1 VAVCRNAHDRQVE
14 YSLAATKLA
23 KIVEFDHVSYTPPG
37 QTRQVLKQFS
47 LSIESDETV
56 VLLGRSGS
64 GKTTALKLVNGL
76 LMPTSGE
83 VRVEG
88 KPTTQWDPV
97 ALKRRI
103 GYVIQEAG
111 LFPHFTVR
119 QNIALPPRLNG
130 WPPEKLN
137 SRTEELLKTVGLQV
151 LGDRYPRQ
159 LSGGQRQR
167 AGVARALA
175 AEPTLLLLDEPF
187 GALDPVTRLGLQRE
201 FLALRKTALFVT
213 HDIREALQLG
223 SRIALLYEGELAVLE
238 QPAAFQRSQHA
249 EALAFLEVLQN
260 VG

>member
-1 VAVCRNAHDRQVE
+1 MSAV
-14 YSLAATKLA
+14 
-23 KIVEFDHVSYTPPG
+23 VEFREVSYTPPG
-37 QTRQVLKQFS
+37 QTREVLSRFS
-47 LSIESDETV
+47 LELALNETV

-76 LMPTSGE
+76 LFPTLGQ
-83 VRVEG
+83 VLVEDR
-88 KPTTQWDPV
+88 PTTEWDPV

-119 QNIALPPRLNG
+119 KNIAVPPRLNG
-130 WPPEKLN
+130 WSPEKT
-137 SRTEELLKTVGLQV
+137 SRRTEEMLQTVGLQD
-151 LGDRYPRQ
+151 LGNRYPRQ

-187 GALDPVTRLGLQRE
+187 GALDPVTRLALQRE
-201 FLALRKTALFVT
+201 FLGLSKTALFVT

-223 SRIALLYEGELAVLE
+223 TRIALLHDGRLAVLAV
-238 QPAAFQRSQHA
+238 PAAFQRSEHP
-249 EALAFLEVLQN
+249 EARAFLEVLQS

>member
-1 VAVCRNAHDRQVE
+1 MAVRRNAHDRQVE
-14 YSLAATKLA
+14 YSLAA
-23 KIVEFDHVSYTPPG
+23 IVEFDHVSYTPPG

-88 KPTTQWDPV
+88 KPTTEWDSV

-119 QNIALPPRLNG
+119 QNISLPPRLNG
-130 WPPEKLN
+130 WPVEKLK
-137 SRTEELLKTVGLQV
+137 SRIEDLLKTVGLQD
-151 LGDRYPRQ
+151 LGDRYPRH

-187 GALDPVTRLGLQRE
+187 GALDPVTRLALQRE
-201 FLALRKTALFVT
+201 FLALSKTALFVT

-223 SRIALLYEGELAVLE
+223 SRVALLFEGELAVLDR
-238 QPAAFQRSQHA
+238 PAAFQRSQHS
-249 EALAFLEVLQN
+249 EALAFLEVLQS

>member
-1 VAVCRNAHDRQVE
+1 M
-14 YSLAATKLA
+14 AA
-23 KIVEFDHVSYTPPG
+23 IVDFEKVSYTPPG

-47 LSIESDETV
+47 LSIESNETV

-83 VRVEG
+83 IRVEG
-88 KPTTQWDPV
+88 KPTIEWDPV

-130 WPPEKLN
+130 WPAEKLKA
-137 SRTEELLKTVGLQV
+137 RTEELLQTVGLQT

-187 GALDPVTRLGLQRE
+187 GALDPVTRLALQRE

-223 SRIALLYEGELAVLE
+223 SRVALLYEGELAVLD
-238 QPAAFQRSQHA
+238 QPAAFQRSQHP
-249 EALAFLEVLQN
+249 EALAFLEVLQS